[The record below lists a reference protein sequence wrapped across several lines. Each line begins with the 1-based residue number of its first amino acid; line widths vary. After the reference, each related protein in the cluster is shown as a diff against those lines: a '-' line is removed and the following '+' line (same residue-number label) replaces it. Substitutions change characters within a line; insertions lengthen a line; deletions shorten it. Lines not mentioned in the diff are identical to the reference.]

1 MDPNVAGGRTMRF
14 RAAMY
19 VEYPVIPV
27 YLEMG
32 WIAYEPEYIDHYHTY
47 GIVMLWLCTCRPPV
61 LREARR

>member
-1 MDPNVAGGRTMRF
+1 MRF
-14 RAAMY
+14 RAAMF

-47 GIVMLWLCTCRPPV
+47 GIVMLWLCACRPPV